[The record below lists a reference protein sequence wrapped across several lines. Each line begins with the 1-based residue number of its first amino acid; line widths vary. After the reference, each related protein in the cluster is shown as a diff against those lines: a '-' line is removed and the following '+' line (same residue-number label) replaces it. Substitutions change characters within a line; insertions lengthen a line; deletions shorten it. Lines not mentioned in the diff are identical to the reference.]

1 MPDELLASGS
11 GDNTVRLW
19 SLKSMQCLHVLEGH
33 TDTVNEVVIKV
44 GPCIKINEVPFPQ
57 LLTSLQY
64 HWLK

>member
-11 GDNTVRLW
+11 GDNTARLW

-44 GPCIKINEVPFPQ
+44 GLCIK
-57 LLTSLQY
+57 
-64 HWLK
+64 